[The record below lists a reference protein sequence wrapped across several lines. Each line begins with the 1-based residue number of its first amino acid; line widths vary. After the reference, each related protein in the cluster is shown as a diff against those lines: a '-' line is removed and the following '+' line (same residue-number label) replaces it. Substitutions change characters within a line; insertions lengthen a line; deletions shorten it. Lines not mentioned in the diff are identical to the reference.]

1 MKKKYVLEVEN
12 GFVKR
17 FHFNGE
23 AGQNVGT
30 GTGTT

>member
-1 MKKKYVLEVEN
+1 LPFRIEEVKRFVLEMEN

-23 AGQNVGT
+23 AG
-30 GTGTT
+30 